1 MRKRRLVVIIGIVI
15 VLAVLGAGG
24 FFAFKTYND
33 TVTSLRAEN
42 DDLRAQL
49 DEATIEMGT
58 VVVVGPRRVSDE
70 GEILFD
76 GFKDGERI
84 ISEDDLDFVEI
95 PAYAITDHMITDKKD
110 VVGMITKIDLKPGAI
125 FETTMLM
132 EYELHAD
139 DRELDIVLTEMPIG
153 LEPGDYVDLRVSFP
167 LGEDFVVMVKKRVV
181 GINSNTVKLIVTEE
195 DVHHYESV
203 KADMALYTATK
214 LYTTKYV
221 EFGLQPA
228 ASTYYPVTNEVM
240 KTLIQDPNINTDDWA
255 QNVDARFELE
265 CELSSLIFFDENGK
279 KLDDVAFLC
288 VNTNDTSKWDVN
300 AIKLTKSLTEEEY
313 NNLKVAYGVKYIS
326 WPGNRVEKTSTV
338 TQGRQE
344 LQTKFEE
351 AKQSF
356 EQMQQEKEREQRY
369 SNY

>member
-1 MRKRRLVVIIGIVI
+1 MRRRRLVVIIGIVI

-70 GEILFD
+70 GVVVFD

-84 ISEDDLDFVEI
+84 INEEDLDFVEI

-132 EYELHAD
+132 EYELTAS

-167 LGEDFVVMVKKRVV
+167 LGEDFVVMVKKRVA
-181 GINSNTVKLIVTEE
+181 GINSNTVKLIVNEE

-203 KADMALYTATK
+203 KADMALYDSTK

-240 KTLIQDPNINTDDWA
+240 KTLIQDPNIDTENWA
-255 QNVDARFELE
+255 QNVDARYELE
-265 CELSSLIFFDENGK
+265 CELADLWYIDETGVPNK
-279 KLDDVAFLC
+279 DYVVLC
-288 VNTNDTSKWDVN
+288 VNTNDTAKWDISKLKPVELEKLG
-300 AIKLTKSLTEEEY
+300 AIFAE
-313 NNLKVAYGVKYIS
+313 YGVTKTA
-326 WPGNRVEKTSTV
+326 WPGNRVKKLQDVS
-338 TQGRQE
+338 QGRSE
-344 LQTKFEE
+344 LLSKFEE
-351 AKQSF
+351 ARETF
-356 EQMQQEKEREQRY
+356 EQLQQEKEREQRY